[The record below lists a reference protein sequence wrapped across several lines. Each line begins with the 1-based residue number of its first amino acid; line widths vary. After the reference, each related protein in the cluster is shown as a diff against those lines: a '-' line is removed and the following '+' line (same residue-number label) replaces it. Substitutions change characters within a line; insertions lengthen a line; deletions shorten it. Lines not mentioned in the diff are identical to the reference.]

1 MFLPLPRPQFRWS
14 SATERCSL
22 LCRRLLA
29 DDDAQD
35 LIEYALLAGFLAV
48 IAGAAL
54 PDINEGIE
62 KIFDSM
68 KELLGKAAGPTK
80 CCD

>member
-1 MFLPLPRPQFRWS
+1 MYLSLSMTQFRWS

-22 LCRRLLA
+22 LWRRLLA
-29 DDDAQD
+29 DEDAQD

-62 KIFDSM
+62 EIFTSV
-68 KELLGKAAGPTK
+68 KELLVEAAA
-80 CCD
+80 

>member
-1 MFLPLPRPQFRWS
+1 MYLPLSMPQLQWS
-14 SATERCSL
+14 YATERCSL
-22 LCRRLLA
+22 LWRRLLA
-29 DDDAQD
+29 DQDAQD

-48 IAGAAL
+48 IAGSAL
-54 PDINEGIE
+54 PDISEGIE
-62 KIFDSM
+62 KIFNTM

>member
-1 MFLPLPRPQFRWS
+1 MPQFQWS
-14 SATERCSL
+14 SATERCWL
-22 LCRRLLA
+22 LWRRLLA
-29 DDDAQD
+29 GQDAQD
-35 LIEYALLAGFLAV
+35 LVEYALLAGFLAV
-48 IAGAAL
+48 IAGSAL

>member
-1 MFLPLPRPQFRWS
+1 MYLPGCMSQFRWS

-22 LCRRLLA
+22 LWRRLLA
-29 DDDAQD
+29 GEDAQD

-48 IAGAAL
+48 IVGSAL
-54 PDINEGIE
+54 PGINEGLEEIYE
-62 KIFDSM
+62 NV